1 MNCLLIDDDLDD
13 QEIFC
18 LALLEVSP
26 DITCMLAKDGREG
39 LEKLRLLNGPVH
51 DYIFIDL
58 NMPRMNGIETL
69 AEIKKMSFLNNPI
82 IIIYSTTS
90 NQGIIDDAIKKGAD
104 RFLVKPGSIKE
115 LVQKLREIFDF
126 KTTK

>member
-18 LALLEVSP
+18 LALLEVNP

-39 LEKLRLLNGPVH
+39 LEKLKLLNGPVH

-69 AEIKKMSFLNNPI
+69 QEINKMNFLNNTN

-90 NQGIIDDAIKKGAD
+90 NQTIIDDAISKGAD
-104 RFLVKPGSIKE
+104 GFLVKPGSLKE
-115 LVQKLREIFDF
+115 LVHRLRETFGHQ
-126 KTTK
+126 TTK